1 MTRIFAIFS
10 ALLTALAVTPAL
22 SAKSAIL
29 VAHYG
34 SSDDDTR
41 AKTIGLITEEVRQA
55 FPALEVREAYISPVV
70 RRNLARRG
78 IDTEAPVDALL
89 RLRADGYDS
98 VYVQSTTLI
107 DGAEMAE
114 VLEAVARVSPF
125 FSHVAVGESLLYSPA
140 DCESVA
146 SILLREPCGKGEAVV
161 YVGHGN
167 MLPSTATYSQLD
179 NMLAVSPDASGTYH
193 VSTIEGYPTVQST
206 IAQLSAVR
214 GIRNVRLIP
223 LLLVCGNHTKKDI
236 AGEYSDA
243 IRAAGYTPQVVMRGL
258 GENPAI
264 RAIYIDRIRQL
275 IQK

>member
-1 MTRIFAIFS
+1 MTRISAIFS

-114 VLEAVARVSPF
+114 VREAVARVSPF

-146 SILLREPCGKGEAVV
+146 SILLHEPCGKGEAVV
-161 YVGHGN
+161 YVG
-167 MLPSTATYSQLD
+167 LL
-179 NMLAVSPDASGTYH
+179 
-193 VSTIEGYPTVQST
+193 
-206 IAQLSAVR
+206 
-214 GIRNVRLIP
+214 RN
-223 LLLVCGNHTKKDI
+223 
-236 AGEYSDA
+236 
-243 IRAAGYTPQVVMRGL
+243 
-258 GENPAI
+258 
-264 RAIYIDRIRQL
+264 
-275 IQK
+275 